1 MVAYEAGRAWPA
13 VASDVLALPF
23 REGAFDAA
31 LAGFLLNHLP
41 PVPALAEI
49 ARVVRP
55 GGAVLGSTWAR
66 RPDPVKAAIDAV
78 VARWGWEPPVWYQ
91 AIKDEVEPVSGD
103 PSSLADAARQAGLVD
118 VSASVRRPDLGVR
131 GPRALVAYR
140 LAVPHIASWL
150 ATLGAP
156 ARDEV
161 ARQALA
167 AVRHIGQWR
176 PAVIILAGRV
186 EGQPSGPAARS
197 RAWA

>member
-1 MVAYEAGRAWPA
+1 MG
-13 VASDVLALPF
+13 LP
-23 REGAFDAA
+23 G
-31 LAGFLLNHLP
+31 
-41 PVPALAEI
+41 
-49 ARVVRP
+49 VRP
-55 GGAVLGSTWAR
+55 AEERSGQWPSGGWGVIYGRSQTGNPSFGLGAWSGPPDTAGAR